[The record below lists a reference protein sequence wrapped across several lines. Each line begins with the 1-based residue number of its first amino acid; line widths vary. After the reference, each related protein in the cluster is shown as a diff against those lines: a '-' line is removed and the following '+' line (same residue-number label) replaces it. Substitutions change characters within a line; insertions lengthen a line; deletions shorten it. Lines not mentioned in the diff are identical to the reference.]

1 MSDRVLGIG
10 VAGLGRAF
18 SLMVPTFTG
27 DPRVKLVAA
36 ATRRAEAGAKFA
48 AEFSAVAYATIAELC
63 RDPHVDV
70 VYIATP
76 HQLHLEHAREAAAN
90 GKHILVEKPMA
101 LSLAHC
107 RAMIE
112 AASAANVHL
121 IVGHSHSFDAPI
133 LKVRAL
139 IEKGIYGRV
148 RMIQAMNFTD
158 FLYRPRRHEEL
169 RNEDGGGVIFSQAA
183 HQIDIVRLLG
193 GGKVQSVRA
202 ATGAWD
208 ATRPTEG
215 AYSAML
221 NFEDGVFAT
230 ATYSGYAHF
239 DSDEFT
245 NWIGELG
252 IAKDSAVYG
261 AARAALAA
269 VKDADT
275 EAAAKSAR
283 SYGGRNDMTLDM
295 RDTSRDK
302 VAHQHFGFVLVSC
315 DHADL
320 RPLPGGVMVYGDSE
334 QHLDALAP
342 PVIPRVEVI
351 DELYKAVIFGVAP
364 LHSGVWSLATMEVC
378 LAILQSAKE
387 RREVALKYQIGIEA

>member
-1 MSDRVLGIG
+1 MSDHVLRIG

-36 ATRRAEAGAKFA
+36 ATQRAEARVKFA
-48 AEFSAVAYATIAELC
+48 EEFAGAAYATVAELC
-63 RDPHVDV
+63 RDPNVDV

-76 HQLHLEHAREAAAN
+76 HQLHVEHAREAAAN

-101 LSLAHC
+101 LSLADC

-112 AASAANVHL
+112 AARAGNVHL
-121 IVGHSHSFDAPI
+121 IVGHSHSFNAPI
-133 LKVRAL
+133 LRARAL
-139 IEKGIYGRV
+139 IEGGIYGRV

-158 FLYRPRRHEEL
+158 FLYRPRRPEEL
-169 RNEDGGGVIFSQAA
+169 RTEEGGGVIFSQAA

-221 NFEDGVFAT
+221 NFEDGAFAT
-230 ATYSGYAHF
+230 VTYSGYAHF

-245 NWIGELG
+245 GWIGELG
-252 IAKDSAVYG
+252 KAKDPGSYG
-261 AARAALAA
+261 AARKALAGA
-269 VKDADT
+269 KDPNA

-283 SYGGRNDMTLDM
+283 NYGGQNYGAANVPDP
-295 RDTSRDK
+295 SRDK
-302 VAHQHFGFVLVSC
+302 IAHQHFGFVLVSC

-320 RPLPGGVMVYGDSE
+320 RPLPGGVMIYGDSE
-334 QHLDALAP
+334 RHLDALVP
-342 PVIPRVEVI
+342 PAIPRAEVI
-351 DELYKAVIFGVAP
+351 DELYNAVIFGVAP

-387 RREVALKYQIGIEA
+387 RREVALRYQTGIEA